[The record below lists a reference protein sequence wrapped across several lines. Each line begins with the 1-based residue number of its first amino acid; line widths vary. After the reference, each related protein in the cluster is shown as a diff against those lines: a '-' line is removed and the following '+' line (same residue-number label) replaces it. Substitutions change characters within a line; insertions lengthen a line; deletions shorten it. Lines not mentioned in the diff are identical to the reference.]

1 MLTRYHISP
10 VYIAAFSEDPHK
22 FAALHWDDRM
32 LRDVLG
38 SDPGTTSKNLAML
51 ASEPSARVE

>member
-1 MLTRYHISP
+1 M
-10 VYIAAFSEDPHK
+10 YIAAFSEDPHK